1 MKKVLLSAAAQSKV
15 YFAAFKEK
23 RRKKMRKP
31 KNPKI
36 HEQLAEQADM
46 QIQLDEANKK
56 IADLETSRNN
66 LEKELAVMTVQSN
79 NERHRGDLYR
89 DCYRETL
96 QKYTAERERTWWSRL
111 CN

>member
-1 MKKVLLSAAAQSKV
+1 MQQ
-15 YFAAFKEK
+15 Y
-23 RRKKMRKP
+23 KM

-66 LEKELAVMTVQSN
+66 LEKELAEMTIQSN
-79 NERHRGDLYR
+79 NERRRVDLYR
-89 DCYRETL
+89 DWYREIL

>member
-1 MKKVLLSAAAQSKV
+1 MMQQ
-15 YFAAFKEK
+15 Y
-23 RRKKMRKP
+23 KM

-66 LEKELAVMTVQSN
+66 LEKELAEMTIQSN
-79 NERHRGDLYR
+79 NERRRVDLYR
-89 DCYRETL
+89 DWYREIL